1 MSKKQRIKDLEK
13 QVAQLWEF
21 VHLSPA
27 DQERER
33 AIRERAQQMI
43 DKEREMLLQGLPRV
57 GVMFSDPNGK
67 VTWGNQ

>member
-1 MSKKQRIKDLEK
+1 MSKKQRIKDLEQ

-33 AIRERAQQMI
+33 SIQERAKRMME
-43 DKEREMLLQGLPRV
+43 KEQEMLLQGLPRV
-57 GVMFSDPNGK
+57 EVMLSDANGK